1 SQVNQDVVLHI
12 LIVQRQRKSDEVTG
26 RTGEADG
33 LGGIPATQPPL
44 TTPLERRHIPLQ
56 LSMTLE
62 GEIVIFI
69 EPLFCL
75 EQSLTRT
82 ENKLRECLDNQQRI
96 TLQIRPNDFQLSI
109 ESDAVLLWFCFT
121 SLCGWSTETQKDSRH
136 NLNQSYVKLRPNT
149 T

>member
-1 SQVNQDVVLHI
+1 
-12 LIVQRQRKSDEVTG
+12 RQSKSDEVTG

-62 GEIVIFI
+62 
-69 EPLFCL
+69 
-75 EQSLTRT
+75 LTRT
-82 ENKLRECLDNQQRI
+82 ENKLRECLDNQQKI

-121 SLCGWSTETQKDSRH
+121 SLCVWSTETQKDSRH